1 MKKSFFALLSALLP
15 LAFLACDVGS
25 TDSVSG
31 SVSDSSGTV
40 YDFSGTY
47 YPVEEAET
55 LVNPP
60 SMQSGQLLTWL
71 RLVQY
76 GSRLEGFDNAKKS
89 WSGKI
94 SSVSNGGNA
103 AFTLSGSTTTGH
115 SVEIVGT
122 LRYADGASTMD
133 GSWIEDVGN
142 AASIYAKAA
151 VAAPA
156 TNSPSTNTTASL
168 SISPSSRTVSPG
180 SSATFTASGGSSP
193 YSWSLSTTSYGTLS
207 STSGSSTTFTASSA
221 TSTSSRTLTLTVT
234 DSAAGSASASIT
246 VSSN

>member
-1 MKKSFFALLSALLP
+1 MKKFIFALLAAVLP
-15 LAFLACDVGS
+15 VAFLACDVGS

-31 SVSDSSGTV
+31 TVSDSSGTV

-47 YPVEEAET
+47 YPVENAET
-55 LVNPP
+55 LVSPATR
-60 SMQSGQLLTWL
+60 QSGQLLTWL

-76 GSRLEGFDNAKKS
+76 GSRLEGYDSAKKT
-89 WSGKI
+89 WAGKI
-94 SSVSNGGNA
+94 SAVTGGGNA

-115 SVEIVGT
+115 SVDIVGT

-133 GSWIEDVGN
+133 GSWIEDSGS

-156 TNSPSTNTTASL
+156 TNSPSPSGTSL

-207 STSGSSTTFTASSA
+207 TTSGSSTTFTATTTTSS
-221 TSTSSRTLTLTVT
+221 SSRTLTLTVT
-234 DSAAGSASASIT
+234 DSASETASASIT
-246 VSSN
+246 VSGN